1 MAKSPKNKKPTN
13 EIADDDEDENNVHF
27 ATVQSPHKQLAM
39 EQPAAVASSK
49 KTNKG
54 NSIEDRDE
62 WSSQLDF
69 ILSCVGYAIG
79 LGNVWRFPYL
89 CYKNGGGAFLVP
101 YTLALIFGGIPMFF
115 LEVAIGQSMSVGGLG
130 VWQICPIF
138 KGVGYAAAIMAFWL
152 NTFYIVVLA
161 WAIFYLWHSFA
172 YELPWATC
180 GNWWNTKQCISAAN
194 LTSAGRNASNSVSS
208 ASEFWE

>member
-1 MAKSPKNKKPTN
+1 MSTQVAQLNNNSNSASTNKNAT
-13 EIADDDEDENNVHF
+13 ADDDEESSSRGQQQQLQE
-27 ATVQSPHKQLAM
+27 TQSNKL
-39 EQPAAVASSK
+39 V
-49 KTNKG
+49 KTTTKR
-54 NSIEDRDE
+54 NSFEHRDE
-62 WSSQLDF
+62 WSSQMDF

-101 YTLALIFGGIPMFF
+101 YTLALVFGGIPMFF

-172 YELPWATC
+172 LELPWATC
-180 GNWWNTKQCISAAN
+180 TNWWNTPQCIAAVN
-194 LTSAGRNASNSVSS
+194 LTHAGPNASNSISS

>member
-1 MAKSPKNKKPTN
+1 MSSQSNKQPLAPIVVV
-13 EIADDDEDENNVHF
+13 EPDENEEKKKNWSED
-27 ATVQSPHKQLAM
+27 QQL
-39 EQPAAVASSK
+39 SK
-49 KTNKG
+49 KDHHLAN
-54 NSIEDRDE
+54 RDE

-115 LEVAIGQSMSVGGLG
+115 LEVALGQAMSIGGLG

-152 NTFYIVVLA
+152 NTFYIVILS
-161 WAIFYLWHSFA
+161 WAIFYLWNSFA
-172 YELPWATC
+172 FELPWATC
-180 GNWWNTKQCISAAN
+180 NNPWNTDRCVSAQN
-194 LTSAGRNASNSVSS
+194 LTRLYSLGVNSTNLVSS
-208 ASEFWE
+208 AAEFWEYYRLLAQFKNDI